1 VDVHPDSY
9 REGSLGARA
18 VAKWLVLQERDYFL
32 LGKQKKVSVVYSR
45 PLVIVGRLTKQSYK
59 IFIAVH
65 SLLSSIRCIIYL
77 SSNSRCQIASLTALQ
92 VDFVLFVLDTKRT
105 KKVKAKGCFHTPAI
119 APPPFCR
126 ANALEVP
133 NMILSRLY
141 FSY

>member
-92 VDFVLFVLDTKRT
+92 VDFVLFVPALRDLRLDTKMHE
-105 KKVKAKGCFHTPAI
+105 KGQGRKMLLISSKLF
-119 APPPFCR
+119 
-126 ANALEVP
+126 
-133 NMILSRLY
+133 
-141 FSY
+141 FSI